1 MTQEH
6 ILVTACSALAILTII
21 VGVRMLYVRVREMRI
36 RKITPQKVALS
47 AQRAEKFQDSRAS
60 DNYNHLFEL
69 PILFYVL
76 CLLAISTQHIPSWLP
91 TLACLFVVSRV
102 IHSTIQCT
110 YNRVMHR
117 FFIFIVGLCLL
128 TAMWVGY
135 GVSYNGS

>member
-1 MTQEH
+1 MTQVQL
-6 ILVTACSALAILTII
+6 LVTACTVLAILTII
-21 VGVRMLYVRVREMRI
+21 VGSRMLYVRVREMRI
-36 RKITPQKVALS
+36 RKIAPQMVALS
-47 AQRAEKFQDSRAS
+47 AQRTEKFQDSRAS

-69 PILFYVL
+69 PILFYAL
-76 CLLAISTQHIPSWLP
+76 CLLAISTQHIPRWLP

-117 FFIFIVGLCLL
+117 FFIFIIGLFLL

-135 GVSYNGS
+135 GVSYNG